1 MKSINVL
8 FLWKVPVQLQ
18 HYLKEQLGEIDN
30 LNLLFPKEDEE
41 SEFISLASEAQV
53 IVGWRPSQELLD
65 CANQLKLFIFPG
77 AGVQHLLEWFR
88 GQGQTRGVV
97 LVNGHSNA
105 YFVAQHAIALLLAVL
120 NKIIPHHEWMAK
132 GEWRKGDVDAK
143 TIPLWK
149 RKVGLLGYGAINQKV
164 HQLLTP
170 FDVEF
175 AILRRNWEGKDERL
189 LSPVKKYNP
198 SQLHEFLASINTLII
213 AIPLTAETTGMIG
226 SEELNLLG
234 QDGVLVN
241 VARGDVVDQKA
252 LYGALSQNKI
262 AGAAIDVWYTYK
274 PEPDEEGRRY
284 PFEEPFQTLDNVV
297 FSPHR
302 AASPF
307 DDLDR
312 WGEVIENITRFAQ
325 RRTDFMNV
333 VDLIRG
339 Y

>member
-1 MKSINVL
+1 MKSVNVL
-8 FLWKVPVQLQ
+8 FLWKVPDQLQ
-18 HYLKEQLGEIDN
+18 HYLKEQLGEINN
-30 LNLLFPKEDEE
+30 LNLLFPKEAEE
-41 SEFISLASEAQV
+41 SEFLSLAPEAQV

-88 GQGQTRGVV
+88 DQGQARGVV
-97 LVNGHSNA
+97 LVNGHSNS
-105 YFVAQHAIALLLAVL
+105 YFVAQHVIALLLVLL
-120 NKIIPHHEWMAK
+120 NKIIPHHEWMVK
-132 GEWRKGDVDAK
+132 GEWRKGDADAK

-164 HQLLTP
+164 HQLLTA

-175 AILRRNWEGKDERL
+175 SILRRNWEGKDEPL
-189 LSPVKKYNP
+189 PSPAKKYTP
-198 SQLHEFLASINTLII
+198 SQLHEFLVSINTLII
-213 AIPLTAETTGMIG
+213 AIPLTAETTVMIG

-234 QDGVLVN
+234 KDGFLVN
-241 VARGDVVDQKA
+241 VARGGVVDQKA
-252 LYGALSQNKI
+252 LYDALSQNKI

-274 PEPDEEGRRY
+274 PEPDKEGRKY

-325 RRTDFMNV
+325 RRTDFINI
-333 VDLIRG
+333 VDLERG